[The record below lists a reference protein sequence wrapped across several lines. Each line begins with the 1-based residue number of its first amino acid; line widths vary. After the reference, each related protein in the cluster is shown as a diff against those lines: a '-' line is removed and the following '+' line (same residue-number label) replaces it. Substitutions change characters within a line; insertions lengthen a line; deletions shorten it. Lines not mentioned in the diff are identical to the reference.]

1 VTHLADERVLP
12 FSVALAEG
20 RVLLWMPGAPP
31 WSDLRDAFEEDYFAS
46 PLAYGGRYEHANP
59 PRKLASY
66 LREVRRAAPGGR
78 LLDVGC
84 AFGRFLQV
92 ATPHYACEGLDVS
105 RYALTVA
112 RRRVPQ
118 VPLHH
123 GAIEDFTADERYDVV
138 TCFDVLEHVPALGR
152 ALARLRGLLESDGR
166 LVAVVPVYD
175 TPAGRAV
182 GLIDR
187 DPTHVHR
194 WSRQAWLERFRVA
207 GFAPLVVKGVVRVPM
222 PGFFVHGISRWW
234 RAWAPAMLVVCAPR
248 SEETA

>member
-1 VTHLADERVLP
+1 MTHLTDERALP
-12 FSVALAEG
+12 FSVARTESRILPWSP
-20 RVLLWMPGAPP
+20 LTPP

-66 LREVRRAAPGGR
+66 LREVRAAAPDGR

-92 ATPHYACEGLDVS
+92 AAPFYVCEGLDVS

-112 RRRVPQ
+112 RRRVPD

-123 GAIEDFTADERYDVV
+123 GAIEDFTAGRYYDVV

-152 ALARLRGLLESDGR
+152 ALARLRRLLAPAGR

-194 WSRQAWLERFRVA
+194 WGRREWLERLRAA
-207 GFAPLVVKGVVRVPM
+207 GFVPLVVKGVVRVPV

-234 RAWAPAMLVVCAPR
+234 RAWAAAMLVVCAPR
-248 SEETA
+248 SEEIA

>member
-12 FSVALAEG
+12 FSIARTED
-20 RVLLWMPGAPP
+20 RVLPWNPGARSGP
-31 WSDLRDAFEEDYFAS
+31 DLHGAFEEDYFAS

-59 PRKLASY
+59 PRKLDSY
-66 LREVRRAAPGGR
+66 LREVRRVAPGGR

-84 AFGRFLQV
+84 AFGRFLEV
-92 ATPHYACEGLDVS
+92 AVPYYACEGLDVS
-105 RYALTVA
+105 RYALTIA

-123 GAIEDFTADERYDVV
+123 GAIEDFAAEGRYDVV

-152 ALARLRGLLESDGR
+152 ALARLHGLLEPGGR

-175 TPAGRAV
+175 TLVGRAV

-194 WSRQAWLERFRVA
+194 WGRREWIERLRAA
-207 GFAPLVVKGVVRVPM
+207 GFASLVTKGVVRLPV

-234 RAWAPAMLVVCAPR
+234 RAWAAAMLVVCAPR
-248 SEETA
+248 SEEIA